1 MQFERRG
8 YYRVD
13 KVVKE
18 GDNIEYNLIFV
29 PDGKAVGLASIAK
42 KSDTQGDIAKQTLAD
57 KVAEKKVKETKG
69 KDKKKKGEPKP
80 EQADAKIEEAPKAEE
95 VPKAE
100 EATKEEAP
108 KAEEA
113 PKVDTKVKQ

>member
-13 KVVKE
+13 KVAKE
-18 GDNIEYNLIFV
+18 GENIEYNLIFV

-42 KSDTQGDIAKQTLAD
+42 KTDTQGDIAKQTLAD
-57 KVAEKKVKETKG
+57 KVAEKKTKEAKG
-69 KDKKKKGEPKP
+69 KDKKKKGESKTDQP
-80 EQADAKIEEAPKAEE
+80 D
-95 VPKAE
+95 V
-100 EATKEEAP
+100 KEEAP

-113 PKVDTKVKQ
+113 TKVEEAPKADAEAKQ